1 MGALVTEH
9 VPTAL
14 TEHVVGDAGSAAPSV
29 ASLRGAKVDVDPRKA
44 ARAVLAIVLATLVG
58 IIAFL
63 SIAGVRKNDQITELR
78 DHGEPVAVTVASCL
92 GELGGSGSN
101 VAAYSCTGTYAVRGS
116 AYTVA
121 LPGTAQ
127 LAPGRRLRGV
137 VSEED
142 PSLFTLASVLAG
154 EHASWRVFLTPLVLA
169 VLLVVVLLALRQLRA
184 RARTRREG
192 GRPDYD
198 VGGV

>member
-9 VPTAL
+9 GPTSLA
-14 TEHVVGDAGSAAPSV
+14 EHAVGDAGSAAPSV
-29 ASLRGAKVDVDPRKA
+29 ASLRGASVDVDPRKA

-63 SIAGVRKNDQITELR
+63 FIAGVQKNEHITELR
-78 DHGEPVAVTVASCL
+78 DHGETVAVTVASCL

-101 VAAYSCTGTYAVRGS
+101 VVAFSCTGTYTVQGS
-116 AYTVA
+116 AYTVT

-137 VSEED
+137 VSKED
-142 PSLFTLASVLAG
+142 PSLFTLASVLRG
-154 EHASWRVFLTPLVLA
+154 EHASWRVFRAPLVLA
-169 VLLVVVLLALRQLRA
+169 VLFVVVLLARRQRRA
-184 RARTRREG
+184 RARARREG
-192 GRPDYD
+192 TRTGYD